1 VELAFLAER
10 SQPKINVTIPAPT
23 KTRIKARFTLEPVYA
38 APYLH
43 GNLYSVA
50 LMMSCHRGSR
60 RLLVDRRDVVII
72 S

>member
-23 KTRIKARFTLEPVYA
+23 RTRIKARFTLKPVYA

-43 GNLYSVA
+43 RS
-50 LMMSCHRGSR
+50 
-60 RLLVDRRDVVII
+60 
-72 S
+72 